1 MPVMLSVLLIL
12 KHFQTVYIE
21 SDSSYSPRDNTFN
34 VTTFERWTE
43 PDSPSPTV
51 NNMEALNVTDSEEEL
66 LDLIMQLESV
76 SFNEDEGHSTFNDS
90 NTDNVTQVPAILLKA
105 PPDVDQ
111 VLTESETI
119 TPHPLDDSR
128 DALTVT
134 DSEELLDRKRQ
145 LESVSINEDEGHS
158 TFNDS
163 NTDNVT
169 QVPAILLKAPPD
181 VDQVLTES
189 GTITPHP
196 LDDSRDTLTVTDSEE
211 LLNTKKE
218 TELVSFHQD
227 DSHNINN
234 ETNTE
239 NVTEAPRKSLTAPV
253 SVDLPP
259 KRDVHKNSGK
269 ECIIKTIKC
278 KEKVTKMQSTF
289 GAWLTDAAW
298 PNQSRYWVA
307 DHFSG
312 RVLVEYRN
320 HSAFQSRSSSTI
332 DVGKYYQGCGH
343 VVYNKSFYFHKAG
356 TNRLIKFDLNTGK
369 ANSLIMENSRYCNL
383 NYLFPN
389 SKTYFKFAVDENG
402 LWVIFASD
410 TGDQTMVAKLNS
422 TTFSVESVVN
432 TLYPTTKAGNAFI
445 TCGVLYFTDDSDRI
459 VTYAFDLK
467 KEVALNASFDL
478 RPANG
483 ILAMLSYNP
492 SKKLLYMWDNSSVKT
507 CRVITS
513 K

>member
-119 TPHPLDDSR
+119 TPHPL
-128 DALTVT
+128 T

-145 LESVSINEDEGHS
+145 LESVSFNEDKGHS
-158 TFNDS
+158 TFNES
-163 NTDNVT
+163 STDNVT